1 MRAVCVL
8 MVVLLLFGACV
19 PALAQGQEQGQAREP
34 TAADKV
40 QGLVGRVQALLSKIG
55 EAVLPLAL
63 LAAGLLL
70 VVNPK
75 AGVRLIGVALL
86 AGFLLLGGWQLLVGL
101 VREVLP

>member
-1 MRAVCVL
+1 MAA
-8 MVVLLLFGACV
+8 VLLAAAMLASACA
-19 PALAQGQEQGQAREP
+19 PALAQGTQGRGAGEQAR
-34 TAADKV
+34 
-40 QGLVGRVQALLSKIG
+40 GIVGRVQALLSKVG

-75 AGVRLIGVALL
+75 AGMRLLGLALV